1 MTMKTLLAELR
12 AAREAR
18 GLTLE
23 DIGRQTLIN
32 VRFLKALEAGDTT
45 ILPQTYV
52 RAFLR
57 AYATSV
63 GMDPV
68 YAMQR
73 LDGMPPRTPAQE
85 AQATATPAS
94 VPTLSSV
101 EMVVPPPVEQ
111 PAAAKPPPPIQSVP
125 PHQTPV
131 PARAAAPDH
140 TAAGPASAPV
150 PAPVPTPDPTPV
162 PVSTP
167 IEVQTPPSDLLVTPG
182 TSESEVAPP
191 FWSKPWVRSA
201 GTTLV
206 VVLGI
211 ATIAYFA
218 RQPGTP
224 PQEIPFGTV
233 LQENTARLTP
243 PDTTRGT
250 VLPQAVSPRD
260 SLVLRATTTD
270 SVWVQIARDALP
282 PTEHLFPPGAS
293 RTWRARDRFTLSLG
307 NAGGVSFRM
316 NNRDL
321 GTFGKTGAVLRNIE
335 LTRETLTSPVKREAQ
350 P

>member
-1 MTMKTLLAELR
+1 M
-12 AAREAR
+12 
-18 GLTLE
+18 TLE
-23 DIGRQTLIN
+23 EIGRQTLIN
-32 VRFLKALEAGDTT
+32 VRFLRALEAGDTT

-73 LDGMPPRTPAQE
+73 LDGMPPRTSAPDAQT
-85 AQATATPAS
+85 TAGPAS

-111 PAAAKPPPPIQSVP
+111 PAAVTPPPLIQSVP
-125 PHQTPV
+125 PQTPV
-131 PARAAAPDH
+131 TARAATPDH
-140 TAAGPASAPV
+140 TAATPAPERAPV
-150 PAPVPTPDPTPV
+150 PVPTPAPVPV
-162 PVSTP
+162 PV
-167 IEVQTPPSDLLVTPG
+167 EVQTPSSDLQVTPG

-335 LTRETLTSPVKREAQ
+335 LTRETLTSPVKHEAQ